1 MSNLWIFCLR
11 SLISK
16 LLLKRPIQQ
25 TYGIFIQANVK
36 STKRLEE
43 LTVVLYEDCH
53 KNSFKSCL
61 LRLIGICST
70 NIGPGYCSG
79 QGLKISEPYIEQHA
93 QSNDEN

>member
-1 MSNLWIFCLR
+1 MKIATKILSN
-11 SLISK
+11 
-16 LLLKRPIQQ
+16 P
-25 TYGIFIQANVK
+25 
-36 STKRLEE
+36 
-43 LTVVLYEDCH
+43 
-53 KNSFKSCL
+53 CL